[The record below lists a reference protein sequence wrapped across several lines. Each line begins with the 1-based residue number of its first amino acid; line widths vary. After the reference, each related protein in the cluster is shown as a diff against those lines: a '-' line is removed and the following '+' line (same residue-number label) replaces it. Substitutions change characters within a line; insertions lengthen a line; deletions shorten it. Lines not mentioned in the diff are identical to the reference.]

1 MIPDE
6 RLRPLERR
14 IRQLTSEGVS
24 NEEIGRRFRRSP
36 EFVQRVHDLSEV
48 DRTPG
53 PADTSPLRPLERR
66 ILRWRESGARP
77 EVIGPLFHR
86 SPGFVTRVEDLARY
100 KLAALD

>member
-1 MIPDE
+1 MVPDE
-6 RLRPLERR
+6 HLRPLERR
-14 IRQLTSEGVS
+14 IRRLTAEGVS

-36 EFVQRVHDLSEV
+36 EFVQRVHDLTKV

-53 PADTSPLRPLERR
+53 PPDESPLRPLERR
-66 ILRWRESGARP
+66 ILRWRESGAGP

-100 KLAALD
+100 KLANPD